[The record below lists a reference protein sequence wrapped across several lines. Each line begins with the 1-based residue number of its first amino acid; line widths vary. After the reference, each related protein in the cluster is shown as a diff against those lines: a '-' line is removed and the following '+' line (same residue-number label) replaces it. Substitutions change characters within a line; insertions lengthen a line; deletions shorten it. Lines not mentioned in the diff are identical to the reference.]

1 MVRLEGGKV
10 ISVGTRVSKTC
21 QEEQNYEIGEHHPSR
36 QRRIPSKVNYSPI
49 GRPGTTSK
57 FRGVTVTKPGEVW
70 QAQIRIDGVLQ
81 ALGRF
86 DSEEEAA
93 HMYDKHAVCLGRPV
107 NFPCAGQAKA
117 LKPGSSKY
125 RGVTLEKGNKNVAP
139 KWKARM
145 GIAGKIVP
153 LGNFDTEEEAALAY
167 DDRAKIL
174 GRPTNF

>member
-1 MVRLEGGKV
+1 
-10 ISVGTRVSKTC
+10 
-21 QEEQNYEIGEHHPSR
+21 
-36 QRRIPSKVNYSPI
+36 
-49 GRPGTTSK
+49 
-57 FRGVTVTKPGEVW
+57 
-70 QAQIRIDGVLQ
+70 
-81 ALGRF
+81 
-86 DSEEEAA
+86 
-93 HMYDKHAVCLGRPV
+93 MYDKHAVCLGRPV

-153 LGNFDTEEEAALAY
+153 LGNFDTEEVTNVENQKYIIFLGANFCLFFCQEAALAY